1 MDGKCVSRGTG
12 MHRPVQKS
20 MCFSIFFCGCKLLKS
35 FHIQISAAKISLFR
49 ETRIRASRINIHK
62 GAIKCLPVL
71 IMNTHHKIFRKT
83 SFPSYCPATCFQKR
97 TKSGY
102 VPAG

>member
-35 FHIQISAAKISLFR
+35 FHIVISGTKIALFLQETMLYAKINVTRRLF
-49 ETRIRASRINIHK
+49 
-62 GAIKCLPVL
+62 
-71 IMNTHHKIFRKT
+71 
-83 SFPSYCPATCFQKR
+83 
-97 TKSGY
+97 
-102 VPAG
+102 